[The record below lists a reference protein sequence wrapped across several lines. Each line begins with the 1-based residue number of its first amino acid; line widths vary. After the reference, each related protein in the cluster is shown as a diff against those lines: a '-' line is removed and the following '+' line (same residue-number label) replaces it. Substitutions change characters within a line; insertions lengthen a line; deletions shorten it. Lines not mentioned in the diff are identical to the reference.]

1 MNQTQLAAQSHFYC
15 ASRKARLVFLR
26 HISFSAYKREMTP
39 VALSDQLI
47 LIQLKY
53 KENSKK
59 KKIERVTMFFYQ
71 RFIVT

>member
-1 MNQTQLAAQSHFYC
+1 
-15 ASRKARLVFLR
+15 
-26 HISFSAYKREMTP
+26 MTP